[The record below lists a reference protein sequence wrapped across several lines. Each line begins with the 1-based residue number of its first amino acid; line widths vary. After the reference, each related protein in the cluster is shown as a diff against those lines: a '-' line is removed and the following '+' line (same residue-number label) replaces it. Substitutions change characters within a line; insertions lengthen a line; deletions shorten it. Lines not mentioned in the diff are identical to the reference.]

1 MSERRR
7 RPNGAAKRYKGPR
20 ELVGTRVPPEITDKV
35 DAKRSDLGLTRNDYI
50 FAALLVAFE
59 KPDEIKAAAAA
70 LTDMLPNR
78 RTSTEDDQMRLV
90 DETSQEALKRTA

>member
-35 DAKRSDLGLTRNDYI
+35 DQAIAKVTQG
-50 FAALLVAFE
+50 
-59 KPDEIKAAAAA
+59 KASA
-70 LTDMLPNR
+70 
-78 RTSTEDDQMRLV
+78 ED
-90 DETSQEALKRTA
+90 ALKTAQSEIEGLVK